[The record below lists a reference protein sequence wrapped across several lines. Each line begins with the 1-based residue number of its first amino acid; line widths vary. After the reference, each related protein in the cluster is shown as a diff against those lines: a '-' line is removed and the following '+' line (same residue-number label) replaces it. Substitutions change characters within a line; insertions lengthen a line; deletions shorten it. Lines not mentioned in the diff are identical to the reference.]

1 MQQQAQVSLRHMNAL
16 AKKLKQRRADAG
28 ALSLASPEVKFQL
41 DTDTQDPLDVGMY
54 QVRTKP
60 YSHTACPCSRCHA
73 AARANAVLRSVDARP
88 LAC

>member
-1 MQQQAQVSLRHMNAL
+1 MQQPQVSLRHMNAL

-54 QVRTKP
+54 QVRTIQ
-60 YSHTACPCSRCHA
+60 HAHA
-73 AARANAVLRSVDARP
+73 ATAIQPLQYSRAPALF
-88 LAC
+88 